1 MSLKAFHL
9 VFIVASLALALG
21 FGVWALREWRGGEGT
36 GYAVMG
42 FLSIAIAIAIV
53 PYSIWFLRKLK
64 RVSYL

>member
-9 VFIVASLALALG
+9 VFIIASFALALG
-21 FGVWALREWRGGEGT
+21 FGVWALREWRAGEG
-36 GYAVMG
+36 GSYAAMG
-42 FLSIAIAIAIV
+42 IGSLVVAVAII